1 MIVRH
6 TGVTRAAAPM
16 PAQRSPLLRRI
27 LGAAVLLG
35 AGAAVA
41 WSDEALAATGEES
54 IAPLSLPISL
64 VQPVG
69 TATET
74 SPFGALPLTLPGDA
88 QRATPILLA
97 SHQNKGGGGG
107 GGGGGSSSGNQ
118 SGLTWKSGS
127 QCYSEQFENYRG
139 RKVDVNSLFL
149 GRSSWSGI
157 LGNLRGSNV
166 ANAAKRPG
174 QIAVALAMLMP
185 GQSFGDCNRGKLDG
199 TFKDIGKALA
209 QGDMSDTIVRLGWE
223 ANGTS
228 YVWSIRD
235 QVEPYK
241 QCFKRLVGILRKE
254 APKIVIEWS
263 MRKDNGASAGVH
275 QLYPG
280 NDVVDYI
287 GTSLYDRYPSSNNQ
301 QQWDENYRLTKQG
314 GPKGLGTWLD
324 FAKSKG
330 KKVSL
335 SEWAISNTYPSS
347 SKDNPFYIEK
357 VFQFLKSNASNVGY
371 EAYFNCIGVDAR
383 RYLLLPESRNPKT
396 SAKYKELWR
405 KGA

>member
-1 MIVRH
+1 M
-6 TGVTRAAAPM
+6 RAAARKPVH
-16 PAQRSPLLRRI
+16 RSPLLRRF
-27 LGAAVLLG
+27 LGVSVLLG
-35 AGAAVA
+35 AAAMASGEV
-41 WSDEALAATGEES
+41 LAAAAADETR
-54 IAPLSLPISL
+54 ATPAPISL
-64 VQPVG
+64 IGAVG
-69 TATET
+69 AAAAP
-74 SPFGALPLTLPGDA
+74 SPFGALPLTLPGESRSA
-88 QRATPILLA
+88 APILLA
-97 SHQNKGGGGG
+97 SHQNN

-118 SGLTWKSGS
+118 SGLSWKSGS

-149 GRSSWSGI
+149 GRTSWNGV

-166 ANAAKRPG
+166 ERAADRPG
-174 QIAVALAMLMP
+174 QIAVALAMLMK
-185 GQSFGDCNRGKLDG
+185 GESFKDCNNGKLDS
-199 TFKDIGKALA
+199 TFKDIGKALSR
-209 QGDMSDTIVRLGWE
+209 GNMDGTIVRLGWE

-254 APKIVIEWS
+254 APKILIEWS

-314 GPKGLGTWLD
+314 GPKGLGTWLE

-347 SKDNPFYIEK
+347 SKDNPFYVEK
-357 VFQFLKSNASNVGY
+357 VFQFLKSNASNIGY
-371 EAYFNCIGVDAR
+371 EAYFNCVGVDAR

-396 SAKYKELWR
+396 SAKYRELWR

>member
-6 TGVTRAAAPM
+6 PGVTRAAAPR
-16 PAQRSPLLRRI
+16 PVQCSPLIRRI
-27 LGAAVLLG
+27 LGASMLLG
-35 AGAAVA
+35 AAAAVA
-41 WSDEALAATGEES
+41 WSGEVQAAAGDES
-54 IAPLSLPISL
+54 IRALSSPISL
-64 VQPVG
+64 FEPASPVAQ
-69 TATET
+69 T
-74 SPFGALPLTLPGDA
+74 PFGELPLIVPGSTQTSA
-88 QRATPILLA
+88 PILLA

-107 GGGGGSSSGNQ
+107 SSSGSGSTQ
-118 SGLTWKSGS
+118 SGLPWKSGS
-127 QCYSEQFENYRG
+127 QCYSETFENYRG

-149 GRSSWSGI
+149 GRSSWNGI

-174 QIAVALAMLMP
+174 QIAIALAMLMP

-209 QGDMSDTIVRLGWE
+209 QDNMGDAIVRLGWE

-263 MRKDNGASAGVH
+263 MRKDNGASVGVH

-371 EAYFNCIGVDAR
+371 EAYFNCVGVDAR
-383 RYLLLPESRNPKT
+383 RYLLLPESRNPKA